1 MDLQHIPLRN
11 LKVSKLNMRH
21 ARKRPDVSD
30 ILPTIRAHGVQQPLL
45 VRKNGKGYEIIA
57 GRRRYFA
64 LKALEKESGEAPE
77 VPCAV
82 MEDGDDAAALE
93 ASLIENTAR
102 LDPDEVAR
110 WETFARLTDQGRSV
124 ADIAATFG
132 VSEIMVRRALA
143 LGNLLPEIREAY
155 RAEEIDPQTIRHLT
169 LASPDKQ
176 AEWLAMF
183 TDEDS
188 HAPRGHLVKR
198 WLFGA
203 PISTEAALFPLE
215 DYQGGIVTDLF
226 GEGGYFDD
234 AQAFWD
240 LQNAAIAAKREA
252 LLAEGWEAV
261 TILEI
266 GERFWSWEHVP
277 TPKEDG
283 GHVFIEVFESGAVTI
298 HEGYLSEKAYKKR
311 LRKQAGNDSGTDEG
325 DQDATPDKPELT
337 KAAQTYL
344 HLHRHAAVRHALLSH
359 PGAALRLM
367 VAHVIVGSSL
377 WRVEP
382 EPQKTGK
389 TDTAASLQAAKAET
403 AFAEERKDV
412 LALLGLPEDSA
423 SVVRNNT
430 DDYRLVGLFAA
441 LLKLSDE
448 QVMRVLA
455 FVMAETLEAGSAT
468 VEALGSHL
476 NVDMREYWQP
486 DAAFFDLLRD
496 KAAINAMLAEIGGKE
511 VAAGNLTTTAK
522 VQKKII
528 GDFVTGEGRPR
539 AEGWLPGYMEFPF
552 RAYTQG
558 GGGPL
563 SANAARIGGLI
574 E

>member
-21 ARKRPDVSD
+21 ARKTPDISD

-45 VRKNGKGYEIIA
+45 VRPNGKGYEIIA
-57 GRRRYFA
+57 GRRRFFA
-64 LKALEKESGEAPE
+64 LKALAKETGEAPE

-82 MEDGDDAAALE
+82 MEPGDDAAALE
-93 ASLIENTAR
+93 ASLIENIAR
-102 LDPDEVAR
+102 LDPDEVVR
-110 WETFARLTDQGRSV
+110 WETFARLVDQGRC
-124 ADIAATFG
+124 AEEIAVTFG

-143 LGNLLPEIREAY
+143 LGNLIPEIREAY

-183 TDEDS
+183 KDEDS

-203 PISTEAALFPLE
+203 PVSTEAALFPLE
-215 DYQGGIVTDLF
+215 QYTGSIVTDLF
-226 GEGGYFDD
+226 GEDGYFED
-234 AQAFWD
+234 AEAFWN
-240 LQNAAIAAKREA
+240 LQNAAIAEKRES

-261 TILEI
+261 TILET

-277 TPKEDG
+277 VPKDEG
-283 GHVFIEVFESGAVTI
+283 GHVFIEVFETGEVNI
-298 HEGYLSEKAYKKR
+298 HEGYLAEKAYRKR
-311 LRKQAGNDSGTDEG
+311 LRQTDGGDEA
-325 DQDATPDKPELT
+325 DQDATPDRPELT
-337 KAAQTYL
+337 KPAQNYL
-344 HLHRHAAVRHALLSH
+344 HLLRHAAVRHALLAH

-382 EPQKTGK
+382 EPQRADKEA
-389 TDTAASLQAAKAET
+389 TAESLKACKAESL
-403 AFAEERKDV
+403 FAEERRAV
-412 LALLGLPEDSA
+412 LALLGLPEESA

-430 DDYRLVGLFAA
+430 DDVRLVHLFAA

-455 FVMAETLEAGSAT
+455 FIMAETLEAGTAT
-468 VEALGSHL
+468 VETLGAHL

-496 KAAINAMLAEIGGKE
+496 KAAINAMLADIAGASIAKAN
-511 VAAGNLTTTAK
+511 VATTAR

-528 GDFVTGEGRPR
+528 ADFVTGEGRPK

-552 RAYTQG
+552 RAYTEG
-558 GGGPL
+558 GGGAL
-563 SANAARIGGLI
+563 SADAARIVSLRS
-574 E
+574 

>member
-21 ARKRPDVSD
+21 ARKAPDISD

-45 VRKNGKGYEIIA
+45 VRPNGKGYEIIA
-57 GRRRYFA
+57 GRRRFFA
-64 LKALEKESGEAPE
+64 LKALAKESGEAPE

-82 MEDGDDAAALE
+82 MAPGDDTAALE

-102 LDPDEVAR
+102 LDPDEVSR
-110 WETFARLTDQGRSV
+110 WETFARLVAQGRS
-124 ADIAATFG
+124 AEDIAVTFG

-176 AEWLAMF
+176 AEWFRLF
-183 TDEDS
+183 TDPES
-188 HAPRGHLVKR
+188 HAPRGPLVKR

-203 PISTEAALFPLE
+203 PISTDAALFPLE
-215 DYQGGIVTDLF
+215 QYTGSIVTDLF
-226 GEGGYFDD
+226 GEGGYFED
-234 AQAFWD
+234 AGAFWD
-240 LQNAAIAAKREA
+240 LQNVAIAAKREA
-252 LLAEGWEAV
+252 LLAEGWAAV
-261 TILEI
+261 TILET

-277 TPKEDG
+277 VPKDEG
-283 GHVFIEVFESGAVTI
+283 GHVFIELFESGEVNI
-298 HEGYLSEKAYKKR
+298 HEGYLSEKAYRKR
-311 LRKQAGNDSGTDEG
+311 LRQSEGGDEV
-325 DQDATPDKPELT
+325 DQDVTPDRPELT

-382 EPQKTGK
+382 EPQRADKEA
-389 TDTAASLQAAKAET
+389 TAASLKASKAEA
-403 AFAEERKDV
+403 AFAEERKAV

-430 DDYRLVGLFAA
+430 DDVRLVGLFAA
-441 LLKLSDE
+441 LLKLSDK
-448 QVMRVLA
+448 QVMRILA
-455 FVMAETLEAGSAT
+455 FVMAETLEAGTGT
-468 VEALGSHL
+468 VEALGKHL
-476 NVDMREYWQP
+476 AVDMQDYWQP

-496 KAAINAMLAEIGGKE
+496 KGAINAMLADIGGHE
-511 VAAGNLTTTAK
+511 VAEGNLTATAK
-522 VQKKII
+522 VQKTII
-528 GDFVTGEGRPR
+528 GDFVTGQGRTKV
-539 AEGWLPGYMEFPF
+539 EGWLPGYMEFPF
-552 RAYTQG
+552 RSYTQG
-558 GGGPL
+558 GGGTL
-563 SANAARIGGLI
+563 SANTARIAGLL

>member
-64 LKALEKESGEAPE
+64 LKALEKETGAAPE

-82 MEDGDDAAALE
+82 MEPGDDAAALE

-124 ADIAATFG
+124 TDIAATFG
-132 VSEIMVRRALA
+132 VTEIMVRRALA

-155 RAEEIDPQTIRHLT
+155 RAEEIDPQTVRHLT
-169 LASPDKQ
+169 LASAEKQ
-176 AEWLAMF
+176 AEWLALF
-183 TDEDS
+183 NDEDS
-188 HAPRGHLVKR
+188 RAPRGHLVKR

-203 PISTEAALFPLE
+203 PVSTEAALFPL
-215 DYQGGIVTDLF
+215 DQYQGGIITDLF

-234 AQAFWD
+234 AGQFWD
-240 LQNAAIAAKREA
+240 LQNAAIAERREA

-277 TPKEDG
+277 VTKDEG
-283 GHVFIEVFESGAVTI
+283 GHVFIEVFESGEVKT
-298 HEGYLSEKAYKKR
+298 HEGYLSEKAYRKR
-311 LRKQAGNDSGTDEG
+311 LRQTDGSESGESDTP
-325 DQDATPDKPELT
+325 ATDKPELT
-337 KAAQTYL
+337 KAAQNYL
-344 HLHRHAAVRHALLSH
+344 HLHRHAAVRHALLSQ

-367 VAHVIVGSSL
+367 IAHVIVGSSL

-382 EPQKTGK
+382 EPQKADK
-389 TDTAASLQAAKAET
+389 SDTAASLQASKAEA

-412 LALLGLPEDSA
+412 LALLDLPEDSA
-423 SVVRNNT
+423 SVVRSNT
-430 DDYRLVGLFAA
+430 DDYRLVSLFAA
-441 LLKLSDE
+441 LLKRSDDE
-448 QVMRVLA
+448 VMRILA
-455 FVMAETLEAGSAT
+455 FVMAETLEAGTGT
-468 VEALGSHL
+468 VETLGSHL

-486 DAAFFDLLRD
+486 DDAFFDLLRD
-496 KAAINAMLAEIGGKE
+496 KAAINAMLADIAGASIAKAN
-511 VAAGNLTTTAK
+511 VATTAK

-528 GDFVTGEGRPR
+528 ADFVTGEGRPK
-539 AEGWLPGYMEFPF
+539 AEGWLPGYMAFPF
-552 RAYTQG
+552 RAYTESG
-558 GGGPL
+558 GGAL
-563 SANAARIGGLI
+563 SADTARIGGLI

>member
-21 ARKRPDVSD
+21 ARKAPDVSD

-45 VRKNGKGYEIIA
+45 VRPNGKGYEIIA
-57 GRRRYFA
+57 GRRRFFA
-64 LKALEKESGEAPE
+64 LKALAKETGEAPD

-82 MEDGDDAAALE
+82 MEPGDDAAALE

-102 LDPDEVAR
+102 LDPDEVSR
-110 WETFARLTDQGRSV
+110 WETFARLVTQGRSIE
-124 ADIAATFG
+124 DITVTFG

-169 LASPDKQ
+169 LASPDQQ
-176 AEWLAMF
+176 AEWFRLF
-183 TDEDS
+183 GDPTER
-188 HAPRGHLVKR
+188 APRGRQLKQ

-203 PISTEAALFPLE
+203 PVQTEAALFPLE
-215 DYQGGIVTDLF
+215 QYTGRIVTDLF
-226 GEGGYFDD
+226 GEGGYFED

-240 LQNAAIAAKREA
+240 LQNAAIAAKRES

-261 TILEI
+261 TILET
-266 GERFWSWEHVP
+266 GARFWSWEHVP
-277 TPKEDG
+277 VTKDEG
-283 GHVFIEVFESGAVTI
+283 GHVFIEVFESGEVNI
-298 HEGYLSEKAYKKR
+298 HEGYLTEKAYR
-311 LRKQAGNDSGTDEG
+311 QRQRKNAGGDEG
-325 DQDATPDKPELT
+325 DQDATPDRPELT
-337 KAAQTYL
+337 KAAQNYL
-344 HLHRHAAVRHALLSH
+344 HLHRHAAVRHALLAH

-367 VAHVIVGSSL
+367 LAHVIVGSSL

-382 EPQKTGK
+382 EPLRADKEQ
-389 TDTAASLQAAKAET
+389 TAESLKACKAESL
-403 AFAEERKDV
+403 FAEERKAV
-412 LALLGLPEDSA
+412 LGLLGLPEDGA
-423 SVVRNNT
+423 SVVRGNT
-430 DDYRLVGLFAA
+430 DDVRLVRLFAA

-455 FVMAETLEAGSAT
+455 FIMAETLEAGTAT
-468 VEALGSHL
+468 VEALGTHL
-476 NVDMREYWQP
+476 AVYMRAYWQP
-486 DAAFFDLLRD
+486 DAAFLDLLRD
-496 KAAINAMLAEIGGKE
+496 KGAINAMLADIGGKE
-511 VAAGNLTTTAK
+511 VAEGNLTATAK

-539 AEGWLPGYMEFPF
+539 AEGWLPAYMEFPF
-552 RAYTQG
+552 QAYTESG
-558 GGGPL
+558 GGRL
-563 SANAARIGGLI
+563 SANAARIAGLI